1 MPIANIP
8 TTGLGITSVH
18 FDRLEHQ
25 ANIAEAARV
34 LSDLT
39 VQLHARANGRD
50 NRGSDVFLEALSP
63 RLAALVLQ
71 GAGLLPAGN
80 AHIEL
85 AKAHLSISDLPRRGE
100 YSDGIKRLIA
110 PPSSPFA
117 GLVFDL
123 MRADHPAKMAI
134 VVHR

>member
-1 MPIANIP
+1 MPIVNIP
-8 TTGLGITSVH
+8 ATSLGITRAH
-18 FDRLEHQ
+18 FDHLEHQ
-25 ANIAEAARV
+25 ATIAEAARV

-50 NRGSDVFLEALSP
+50 YRGANVFLGDLAP

-80 AHIEL
+80 ADIEL
-85 AKAHLSISDLPRRGE
+85 AQARLSISDLPRRGE
-100 YSDGIKRLIA
+100 YSDGIKRLTA